1 MQKLCS
7 VVAVI
12 AVISLAIGCGGQ
24 GEKVVAK
31 VNGQKITSS
40 ELAFTLQELA
50 RSGRPV
56 DEGMKKKVFE
66 QLVVKS
72 LLMDEADR
80 IGITKDQVMLQ
91 KIQREKERIIL
102 DELVKREIS
111 MFLFVSDDEIKQVY
125 DKEFSSQKGK
135 SPSFEEAKA
144 QIRQQLIKQKQT
156 EAFNNITNNLRSKA
170 KISIDEAALSS
181 IRIAGPPP
189 VTPPK

>member
-91 KIQREKERIIL
+91 KIQRENERIIL

-181 IRIAGPPP
+181 IRIAGPAPS
-189 VTPPK
+189 TPPK